1 MIKKVILIFFS
12 FTILFLIVNRS
23 PFFYFKRVKFKT
35 EELEIV
41 YHYKWNLVTGI
52 PIKRKISIS
61 NHITNLRN
69 SQKLIDDP
77 ENFDGF
83 NEVRFYKIK
92 NKVVEGK
99 GRLDILLIQD
109 GWTITILN
117 WNTLDLLEQNNAQIE
132 EVMKIQFTEEEKECI
147 GKIQKSLFLPKNCE
161 LKFS

>member
-77 ENFDGF
+77 ENFSGF

-92 NKVVEGK
+92 NKMVEGI

-109 GWTITILN
+109 GWTVTILN
-117 WNTLDLLEQNNAQIE
+117 WNTLELLEQNNAQIQ
-132 EVMKIQFTEEEKECI
+132 EVMKIQFTENEKKCI
-147 GKIQKSLFLPKNCE
+147 GLIQQDLFLTGDCE
-161 LKFS
+161 VSFN